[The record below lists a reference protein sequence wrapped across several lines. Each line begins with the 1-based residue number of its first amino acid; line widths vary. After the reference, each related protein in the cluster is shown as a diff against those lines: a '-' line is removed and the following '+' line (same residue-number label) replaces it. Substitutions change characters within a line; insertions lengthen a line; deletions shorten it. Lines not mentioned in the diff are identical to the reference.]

1 MRLII
6 GCMREEKRNI
16 IARTNHF
23 FDKLEDHIRAHL
35 SRRPILYSLIGG
47 VAIVLFWRGVWMLAD
62 EIGLSSISSIII
74 SVVIMLS
81 TGLFVSFFV
90 GDRIVLSGLRREK
103 KLIEK
108 TEEELRVEGSE
119 LSEVKTDLRK
129 IEKKLEDLEGGQHGP
144 ASRA

>member
-1 MRLII
+1 MK
-6 GCMREEKRNI
+6 EEKSI
-16 IARTNHF
+16 VAKTFHF
-23 FDKLEDHIRAHL
+23 FDRLEDRVRARL

-74 SVVIMLS
+74 SVVIMLM

-90 GDRIVLSGLRREK
+90 GDRIVLSGLKREK

-108 TEEELRVEGSE
+108 TEEEVQAEAAE
-119 LSEVKTDLRK
+119 LTQVKKELHK
-129 IEKKLEDLEGGQHGP
+129 IEGQLEAL
-144 ASRA
+144 

>member
-1 MRLII
+1 MS
-6 GCMREEKRNI
+6 EEKKGPI
-16 IARTNHF
+16 KRTIHF
-23 FDKLEDHIRAHL
+23 FDRLEDHVRARL
-35 SRRPILYSLIGG
+35 SRKPILYSLIGG

-74 SVVIMLS
+74 SIAIMLL

-108 TEEELRVEGSE
+108 TEEEIKVEESE
-119 LSEVKTDLRK
+119 LLQVKKELHK
-129 IEKKLEDLEGGQHGP
+129 IEQKLEGMEDGGHGP
-144 ASRA
+144 TSRG